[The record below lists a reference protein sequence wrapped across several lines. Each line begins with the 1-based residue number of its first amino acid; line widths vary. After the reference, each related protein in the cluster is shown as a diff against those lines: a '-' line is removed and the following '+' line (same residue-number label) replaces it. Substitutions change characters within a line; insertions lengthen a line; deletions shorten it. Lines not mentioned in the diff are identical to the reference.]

1 MYLFTTTESDSHTIT
16 KDNGK
21 YYCKR
26 YGLPTM
32 EISENV
38 VKNIAWFEL
47 NRRGRFEH
55 LVNRENEGIPTMT
68 NKPAQQFLV
77 TRALQ
82 YGIN

>member
-1 MYLFTTTESDSHTIT
+1 
-16 KDNGK
+16 
-21 YYCKR
+21 
-26 YGLPTM
+26 M
-32 EISENV
+32 EISENE